1 MIYVSWTG
9 DDGEHPFDFV
19 YSETRNARE
28 QEGFQDRIWNA
39 EYANVPDN
47 QLPLTREL
55 YESSEGFGQA
65 NIHVLS
71 IYGGGDPSNPDDW
84 IHVTYKPTWEELE
97 AEATKIYEAFTLT
110 DDTITLS
117 SIEENRDGL
126 DVSVDDAALAEV
138 FVNPYEHSGRL
149 ELALIPEH
157 DGLQKKGRAG
167 LG

>member
-28 QEGFQDRIWNA
+28 QEGFQDGIWNA

-65 NIHVLS
+65 ISTCCQFTAAVTV
-71 IYGGGDPSNPDDW
+71 NPDDW

-97 AEATKIYEAFTLT
+97 AEATR
-110 DDTITLS
+110 S
-117 SIEENRDGL
+117 MRRS
-126 DVSVDDAALAEV
+126 
-138 FVNPYEHSGRL
+138 P
-149 ELALIPEH
+149 
-157 DGLQKKGRAG
+157 
-167 LG
+167 